1 MTTRALLRCGVLRGV
16 IWGLALLVGA
26 TTACRPR
33 EPVPSP
39 SPLVHSQPDG
49 GPTASAQPPLFG
61 DLTPGPHAVGFR
73 QLMIHDAA
81 RAYSHPLA
89 PSPQRPILLN
99 LWYPAQPDAGQA
111 MKVDDYLMVRGPLAS
126 ADRRF
131 ADLLERHV
139 REVFSEETLGREQR
153 YFDSR
158 RLARLPQI
166 LAQPVLARREAPA
179 WSGVSP
185 LVVAHPGLGG
195 AFADNFV
202 LYEYLASHGYVVI
215 TSAFQA
221 AEGKQLNISWD
232 PATSIADLDTIVR
245 WAKESLRIHSI
256 AVLGTSYGAQAA
268 LIYAMEGRPV
278 DAVISLDS
286 TLENGDPKQ
295 PWWKA
300 QSVQSAWLDR
310 AAQIR
315 TPTLV
320 VSTPEGL
327 GSAFFDGLVACDRRS
342 LKVPFLEHNDFESH
356 GGVLQTRFAYD
367 LRATDADSPSAAQVG
382 ASYRLVLRATLAFL
396 DGVLRK
402 DARALHRLD
411 SELTGGI
418 AGAKLTHLSHP
429 SAVKPE
435 ELLRELS
442 ARGVEA
448 AASYCAATAGCDEKE
463 VFAEAGEQLI
473 AAGDWESA
481 RKTLQWLTERH
492 PEQFRAHSGLA
503 EALVGL
509 HKDKEALAAF
519 QSALA
524 VLQQEKDPSPYSRM
538 LASRTQRRIQVVSE
552 LLAKGR

>member
-1 MTTRALLRCGVLRGV
+1 MTTCALLRCGV

-26 TTACRPR
+26 TTACRPK
-33 EPVPSP
+33 EPVPVP
-39 SPLVHSQPDG
+39 SPLVHSQTDG
-49 GPTASAQPPLFG
+49 GSTASAQPALFG

-89 PSPQRPILLN
+89 TSPQRPILLN
-99 LWYPAQPDAGQA
+99 LWYPAQSDAGQA

-139 REVFSEETLGREQR
+139 REVFSAETLGREQR

-221 AEGKQLNISWD
+221 AEGKWLNISWE

-245 WAKESLRIHSI
+245 WAKQSLRIQSI
-256 AVLGTSYGAQAA
+256 AVMGQSYGAQAA

-295 PWWKA
+295 PWWKE
-300 QSVQSAWLDR
+300 QRVQSAWLDR

-342 LKVPFLEHNDFESH
+342 LKVPFLEHNDFQSH

-382 ASYRLVLRATLAFL
+382 ASHRLVVRATLAFL
-396 DGVLRK
+396 EGVLRK

-411 SELTGGI
+411 SELLVGI
-418 AGAKLTHLSHP
+418 AGAKLTHLSQP
-429 SAVKPE
+429 SAVKRE

-442 ARGVEA
+442 VRGIEA
-448 AASYCAATAGCDEKE
+448 AASSCAATVGCDEKE

-492 PEQFRAHSGLA
+492 PEQLRAHSGLA
-503 EALVGL
+503 EALAGL

-538 LASRTQRRIQVVSE
+538 LASRTQRRIQVLSE
-552 LLAKGR
+552 LLTKGR